1 MPRALPASPQI
12 SVRLYK
18 TISRKT
24 IDGQSA
30 VSARYKGKSPYIDLT
45 PFLGDTSSVRT
56 SKSVREP
63 AGAWSI
69 TIADQAR
76 QTMGSIDIGLST
88 LETVYGLVEPM
99 DVIEI
104 RMWNGLG
111 TRPAV
116 LPIKMRGFVSEVQR
130 GQIMGD
136 DGKPQRQVI
145 ISGQDYGKIW
155 QMYQILYLAAY
166 AEGKTLLTSF
176 ALAELFG
183 GGVVSTMKAGE
194 FIATIV
200 DKIINPFLEN
210 MKPDDDKDKK
220 RPSSSVKREQIEV
233 GQKMAKEKDKV
244 KESVADLPDQMQQ
257 LQALRAAGQ
266 GDSQEAQDLQAS
278 IVSRSQ
284 EAKAST
290 EAINDK
296 YQPRYDSLGRELK
309 VLNMGSPIQ
318 LLKKDITVKHG
329 VINLSNMDLQG
340 TLYDIAK
347 YHGDVGV
354 WNELYIEDREDGVYC
369 VYRPIPALF
378 LSTPKGAKSRKIQDD
393 APDPVYVPIPDSAV
407 TSISVARSDANVA
420 NFFWVQ
426 NGRYDIIDDMQRKLA
441 AIPSDDDKV
450 SLKGYPN
457 SDPKYYGTRP
467 MFATTQQGDD
477 AVTSGTSGLPEGEQK
492 KRGEQFLSWLDRR
505 RKQMMD
511 MNKDNVVY
519 ERGTIRLKG
528 GPMRKSGEC
537 MKAGDYAQIQFGTM
551 SWEAYV
557 VQIDDEFAPYQGYT
571 TTLTFERGTGFA
583 ERAKMEG
590 GTQSPWLAE
599 QSSRRKA

>member
-76 QTMGSIDIGLST
+76 QTLGSIDIGLST

-200 DKIINPFLEN
+200 DKIINPFLGN
-210 MKPDDDKDKK
+210 MRPADDKK
-220 RPSSSVKREQIEV
+220 RTRADIQRERDAV
-233 GQKMAKEKDKV
+233 DQKWKDELAKV
-244 KESVADLPDQMQQ
+244 KESVADIHDRILEYRAMV
-257 LQALRAAGQ
+257 AAGQ
-266 GDSQEAQDLQAS
+266 GDTQAARELSAS
-278 IVSRSQ
+278 IDSRLQ
-284 EAKAST
+284 KAKAESV
-290 EAINDK
+290 ALQQK
-296 YQPRYDSLGRELK
+296 YEPRYDALENEL
-309 VLNMGSPIQ
+309 NAQTFASPIQ